1 MIKEVVFL
9 DKKTLFYYTLR
20 YKVICKGKQMSE
32 KEEAL
37 QHLSE
42 IKSALV
48 DKDSFFPYNYNALVV
63 WGVIGMVMPIVMP
76 GLLKSSVLQGTIF
89 SILLM
94 SVGFVVEGFLTKR
107 VNKDYDIE
115 SCTKKQHFI
124 AMTYTIMTLFAIAL
138 SALLAKYH
146 LIIPVFAIWMF
157 VCGVGDFAVGF
168 VLNIKLFTHASYIMI
183 GMSLLILILAYFI
196 EDLGDLESAFFFFA
210 QGMTFATLGVLPIMI
225 ARKLQKES

>member
-1 MIKEVVFL
+1 
-9 DKKTLFYYTLR
+9 
-20 YKVICKGKQMSE
+20 MSE
-32 KEEAL
+32 KDEAL

-63 WGVIGMVMPIVMP
+63 WGVIGMIMTMVMP

-89 SILLM
+89 SFVLM
-94 SVGFVVEGFLTKR
+94 SIGFIIEGFLTKR

-124 AMTYTIMTLFAIAL
+124 ATIYTIMTFFAIAL
-138 SALLAKYH
+138 SALLAKYN

-168 VLNIKLFTHASYIMI
+168 VLNIKLFTYASYIMI
-183 GMSLLILILAYFI
+183 GMSLLILTFSYFMG
-196 EDLGDLESAFFFFA
+196 DLGDLGSGFFYFA
-210 QGMTFATLGVLPIMI
+210 QGMTFATLGLLPIMI
-225 ARKLQKES
+225 ARKLQKEV